1 MNWLEI
7 SKSKDVEQA
16 CAAVHS
22 LDINERDERG
32 RTPLMLFLTYR
43 MPAEAIK
50 CLLEQQAD
58 LDAEDKLGDTALKK
72 AVKFKQIEAIQLMLE
87 HGVKLDSTYGIQATA
102 WNAARRD
109 PTIADMLL
117 GTTGSV
123 RLQLTQAEQ
132 AIVDDI
138 LYEESSERAA
148 AKIRDLDS
156 DVLLHA
162 VVDGYNWDDS
172 PEPMLAACEHP
183 ACAEITLLDMV
194 DLLDADYWLKMG
206 EDEVN
211 QSEDGPR
218 YRRLA
223 ELLRVKCPTNP
234 SNEL

>member
-16 CAAVHS
+16 CAAVHR

-43 MPAEAIK
+43 MPPEAIK

-58 LDAEDKLGDTALKK
+58 MDAEDKLGDTALKK

-87 HGVKLDSTYGIQATA
+87 HGVELDSTYGIQATA

-109 PTIADMLL
+109 PAIADMLL

-123 RLQLTQAEQ
+123 RLRLTQAEQ

-156 DVLLHA
+156 AVLLHA

-194 DLLDADYWLKMG
+194 DLPDADYWLEMD

-211 QSEDGPR
+211 QSEDGPG

-223 ELLRVKCPTNP
+223 ELLRMKCPRSS